1 MSGDEVA
8 FKCSKVTKVLKI
20 SGLVKVAEVNYSV
33 FTFESIF
40 SVPLCGTLV
49 CFNYVSGEKVLRDW
63 ETIIIQSAY

>member
-20 SGLVKVAEVNYSV
+20 FGFIKVAEVNYTV
-33 FTFESIF
+33 FTFEPIF

-49 CFNYVSGEKVLRDW
+49 CFIYVSGENVLRDW
-63 ETIIIQSAY
+63 ETIIQSAY